1 MASGHFGVLGL
12 LALHVVSKTWKDT
25 DSAWNQFMED

>member
-1 MASGHFGVLGL
+1 MSSGHIGVLGL
-12 LALHVVSKTWKDT
+12 LVLLVVSKTWKDT